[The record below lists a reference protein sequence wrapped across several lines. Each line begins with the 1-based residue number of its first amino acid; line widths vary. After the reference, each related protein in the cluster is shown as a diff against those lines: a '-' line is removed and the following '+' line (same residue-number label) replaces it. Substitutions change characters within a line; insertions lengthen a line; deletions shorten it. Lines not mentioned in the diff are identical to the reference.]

1 MWPLSFGLACCAV
14 EMIHAAMS
22 RYDIERFGCLFRPA
36 PKHTDLIIVSGT
48 LTVKM
53 SPYFSRLTRAMSSP
67 RWVVSMGSCAN
78 GGGYYHHSYAV
89 VRGCDKVVP
98 VDIYIPGCPP
108 CAEAVL
114 FGVMQL
120 QGKVSQFVSV

>member
-53 SPYFSRLTRAMSSP
+53 APYFARLTRAMSSP
-67 RWVVSMGSCAN
+67 RWVISMGSCAN

-89 VRGCDKVVP
+89 VRGCDKVIP
-98 VDIYIPGCPP
+98 VDVYVPGCPP

-120 QGKVSQFVSV
+120 QGKVSQFVNS